1 MFKSPDIVGLKKI
14 NKTVALPDVAAA
26 STITIDVVLDGNVLL
41 LGVPEVSVD
50 NTLLV
55 TQIVNGGENKITV
68 AITNTDGATT
78 VSGANLSVIAYVVK
92 GL

>member
-14 NKTVALPDVAAA
+14 NKTVALPDVAAD

-68 AITNTDGATT
+68 AITNTDGANT

>member
-26 STITIDVVLDGNVLL
+26 STIIIDVVLDGNVLL